1 MIRVQPGDRCE
12 VMVLDALPSRH
23 GALSPCRFP
32 APSGPDRSGTLTG
45 ARSRGRALVRL
56 QLRYDAATYTLA
68 LPFML
73 AVDVVFHRLKL
84 VTRSRPLAVEELRG
98 WSHAIDRRV
107 LAFASPEPGTAA
119 TRRCRLTPVPPE
131 GGPLPKY
138 GRLAD
143 AAGATLPRAKAI
155 DCEAFIR
162 AGVHYQ
168 HTSTTPSPNRDY
180 VPIVAELLE
189 PGDPGAESEELLLR
203 EHFQLL
209 VRILEG
215 SENTAPRPSLAAPMM
230 LEVHQ
235 FLLTALTPDVLAA
248 EDKESNADDP
258 VFNILN
264 APITTPGHQ
273 GYVVSTD
280 DPLGLS
286 VSFSQ
291 RELREL
297 KTAYQP
303 PTEKSDAEHLFQLE
317 TEVVDADGAT
327 SDPFA
332 FIVVVKPLNTLA
344 PVATYDQ
351 GLLLFEGQSRPLSS
365 PNSLQ
370 ISDSDHLGE
379 VKVAAIRG
387 LRHGQLVVLGAPA
400 GCKHFTPMDLAAGRV
415 AYQHDGSN
423 TYSDNIFFRMEDGRH
438 QVDSSSLSPS
448 SLLMMNHQWSLPIPG
463 SW

>member
-1 MIRVQPGDRCE
+1 MRGDGVGRPAAAPRR
-12 VMVLDALPSRH
+12 ALP
-23 GALSPCRFP
+23 APLPCAFRP
-32 APSGPDRSGTLTG
+32 RQIRYTHWG
-45 ARSRGRALVRL
+45 ARSPGRARVRL
-56 QLRYDAATYTLA
+56 QLRYDAATSTLA

-143 AAGATLPRAKAI
+143 AAGAPLPRAKAI

-162 AGVHYQ
+162 AGVRYQ
-168 HTSTTPSPNRDY
+168 HTSTTPSPDRDC
-180 VPIVAELLE
+180 VPMVAELLE

-215 SENTAPRPSLAAPMM
+215 SENTEPRPSLAAPMM

-235 FLLTALTPDVLAA
+235 FLRTALTPNVLAA
-248 EDKESNADDP
+248 EDKESNADDL

-280 DPLGLS
+280 DPLGLPMS
-286 VSFSQ
+286 FFSQ

-297 KTAYQP
+297 KIAYQP
-303 PTEKSDAEHLFQLE
+303 PTEKLDAEHLFQLE
-317 TEVVDADGAT
+317 MEVVDADGAT

-332 FIVVVKPLNTLA
+332 FMVVVKPLNNLA
-344 PVATYDQ
+344 PVASYHQ
-351 GLLLFEGQSRPLSS
+351 GLPLFEGQSRPLSS
-365 PNSLQ
+365 ANSLQ
-370 ISDSDHLGE
+370 ISDRGE
-379 VKVAAIRG
+379 SVCHQG
-387 LRHGQLVVLGAPA
+387 LE
-400 GCKHFTPMDLAAGRV
+400 TWAAGRAWGASRV
-415 AYQHDGSN
+415 QAFHANG
-423 TYSDNIFFRMEDGRH
+423 
-438 QVDSSSLSPS
+438 
-448 SLLMMNHQWSLPIPG
+448 PG
-463 SW
+463 SRASGVPA